1 MTRLENYLEKNCV
14 SVSCAK
20 GTQSKYYRI
29 GAAIIRYS
37 DHVSVDYS
45 GFDGHDVL
53 NKLVG
58 FGEENT
64 CMLCK
69 AVQGECDNC
78 IYKFREREGFATPP
92 CVDLIYKEICD
103 SFNPK
108 DTLNALQKRISYL
121 EHVIQYYEY
130 QGY

>member
-1 MTRLENYLEKNCV
+1 MKNLKEAKELLEKYESITLEEIERTYLENQERHYL
-14 SVSCAK
+14 
-20 GTQSKYYRI
+20 
-29 GAAIIRYS
+29 
-37 DHVSVDYS
+37 
-45 GFDGHDVL
+45 FDGHDVL

-58 FGEENT
+58 FGDENT

-78 IYKFREREGFATPP
+78 IYKFREREGFAIPP
-92 CVDLIYKEICD
+92 CVDLIYREICD

-108 DTLNALQKRISYL
+108 DTFKALQKRISYL

-130 QGY
+130 QNC